1 MEQREIE
8 AFLTLADELHFGRTA
23 ERLHVSTARIS
34 QAIKTLER
42 RVGAPLF
49 ERTSRR
55 VALTPLGRRLHED
68 LRPAYQRIQEG
79 LERAIAAGRGVD
91 GVLRVGFVNA
101 AAGRLIL
108 LVADGFRARHPR
120 CAVEIREVQVGDCLV
135 ALRAGEIDVL
145 LATFPIEEADLTTGS
160 VLLSEPRV
168 LAVSSRHPFARRE
181 SVSLE
186 DLARDEVLRAPC
198 SDLGYWE
205 AARVP
210 ERTPGGRRIERGQ
223 VTVTFQEMLTLIG
236 AGRGVYPVGAHAT
249 RYYTRPDVTY
259 VPFRD
264 APPLEWGLIWRT
276 SAETSRVRAF
286 DEAARDIITARGG
299 PGHDAVTVRPRAV
312 ATQ

>member
-68 LRPAYQRIQEG
+68 LRPAYQGIQEG

-108 LVADGFRARHPR
+108 LVADGFRVRHPR

-198 SDLGYWE
+198 SDLDYWE

-210 ERTPGGRRIERGQ
+210 ERTPGGRPIERGQ
-223 VTVTFQEMLTLIG
+223 PTATFQEMLTLIG
-236 AGRGVYPVGAHAT
+236 AGRGIYPVGAHAT

-259 VPFRD
+259 VPFRG

-286 DEAARDIITARGG
+286 DEAARDVITARGG
-299 PGHDAVTVRPRAV
+299 PEHDAVRPRAV
-312 ATQ
+312 AAR

>member
-223 VTVTFQEMLTLIG
+223 VTATFQEMLTLIG

-286 DEAARDIITARGG
+286 DEAARDVITARGG

>member
-264 APPLEWGLIWRT
+264 AQPLEWGLIWRT

-286 DEAARDIITARGG
+286 DEAARDVITARGG

>member
-8 AFLTLADELHFGRTA
+8 AFLTLADELHFGRSA

-34 QAIKTLER
+34 QAIKALER

-79 LERAIAAGRGVD
+79 LDRAIAAGRGID
-91 GVLRVGFVNA
+91 GVLRAGFVNA
-101 AAGRLIL
+101 AAGQVIM
-108 LVADGFRARHPR
+108 LVADAFRARHPG
-120 CAVEIREVQVGDCLV
+120 CAVEIREAQVGDCLA

-145 LATFPIEEADLTTGS
+145 LATLPIDEPDLVTGS
-160 VLLSEPRV
+160 VLLREPRV

-181 SVSLE
+181 SVSVE
-186 DLARDEVLRAPC
+186 DLSRDEVLRAPC
-198 SDLGYWE
+198 SDIDGWE

-223 VTVTFQEMLTLIG
+223 LTATFQEMLTLIG
-236 AGRGVYPVGAHAT
+236 AGQGVYPVGAHAT

-259 VPFRD
+259 VPIRD
-264 APPLEWGLIWRT
+264 APPLEWGLLWRT
-276 SAETSRVRAF
+276 SSETSRIRAF
-286 DEAARDIITARGG
+286 DETARDVTKAGLETATR
-299 PGHDAVTVRPRAV
+299 
-312 ATQ
+312 

>member
-286 DEAARDIITARGG
+286 DEAARDVITARGG

>member
-1 MEQREIE
+1 VEQREIE
-8 AFLTLADELHFGRTA
+8 AFLTLADELHFGRSA

-34 QAIKTLER
+34 QVIKTLER

-68 LRPAYQRIQEG
+68 LWPAYQRIQEG
-79 LERAIAAGRGVD
+79 LDRAIAAGRGID

-101 AAGRLIL
+101 AAGQLIL
-108 LVADGFRARHPR
+108 LVADAFRARHPG
-120 CAVEIREVQVGDCLV
+120 CAVEIHEAQVSDCLL

-145 LATFPIEEADLTTGS
+145 LATFPIEEADLSTGS

-181 SVSLE
+181 SVSVE

-198 SDLGYWE
+198 SDLDYWE

-223 VTVTFQEMLTLIG
+223 LTATFQEMLTLIG
-236 AGRGVYPVGAHAT
+236 AGQGVYPVGAHAT

-259 VPFRD
+259 VPIRD
-264 APPLEWGLIWRT
+264 APPLDWGLIWRT
-276 SAETSRVRAF
+276 SAETSGIRAF
-286 DEAARDIITARGG
+286 DEAAREVIKARGG
-299 PGHDAVTVRPRAV
+299 LAY
-312 ATQ
+312 ATQRSGR